1 MRGRVAFALA
11 LSGLAGCAEID
22 PLTRPGVWRPTGANE
37 ANLRAMVAVPGDL
50 AQGYGAA
57 YGDGHRAARA
67 VERLRTDRVY
77 PLPDNGISKVGKSD
91 GPAAPQ
97 PGQAE

>member
-1 MRGRVAFALA
+1 MTPRSIVAAALLA
-11 LSGLAGCAEID
+11 LGGCADID
-22 PLTRPGVWRPTGANE
+22 PLTRPGVWRPTGAND

-50 AQGYGAA
+50 AQGFGAT

-67 VERLRTDRVY
+67 VERLRSDRVY

-91 GPAAPQ
+91 GPAAPVQAQ
-97 PGQAE
+97 PE